1 MPTPPKVKKDES
13 GVEGDPSI
21 LFQEPFYGIYLTVRN
36 TTRLI
41 RGDDIDAA
49 LGPDSRL
56 VRNTLAFRPLIP
68 LPLGST
74 GLFLQPYVPL
84 TYAELPSPP
93 LSQDSAFGLNDC
105 ALFTSWVPFPRQP
118 VLWGFGPTFIFPTA
132 TDENLGEKHFQMG
145 PAGGGFV
152 FPGRSLIGVI
162 VEQWWSIG
170 GDAPATNQMHI
181 QYFLS
186 YRLGGGWQIGMS
198 PDALVDWTADE
209 GERLTLPVG
218 LGVSKAWLFGKLPLR
233 VGVELDYSIVRPDA
247 AGQEWSLRFDV
258 EPLLLLREP
267 PQADAP

>member
-1 MPTPPKVKKDES
+1 MPASPKVEKDES
-13 GVEGDPSI
+13 GVQADPSI

-49 LGPDSRL
+49 LGPDSSL
-56 VRNTLAFRPLIP
+56 IRNTLAFRPLIP

-145 PAGGGFV
+145 PAGGAFV

-186 YRLGGGWQIGMS
+186 YRLGGGWQIGMA

-233 VGVELDYSIVRPDA
+233 VGAEVDYSIVRPDA
-247 AGQEWSLRFDV
+247 AGQEWSFRLDV